1 MEEPIRISISE
12 CSRLFGLSTKTIRQA
27 VKTGEITYIV
37 VRGRYKINFASALAW
52 SQISVKR
59 SNKLARQGI
68 GKFVDQW
75 KITNR
80 KYSPNP
86 PTGMK

>member
-27 VKTGEITYIV
+27 IKAGDITYIV

-52 SQISVKR
+52 SQTSTKR
-59 SNKLARQGI
+59 KNKLQKNGI

-80 KYSPNP
+80 KYSPHP
-86 PTGMK
+86 PTTY